1 MTRKSFYQ
9 RVPPSPPS
17 PGILQSKEGPCTS
30 GLICRIVIFTI
41 IFVRIVIHTWEE
53 TQGGFWVVFARLAR
67 FADWAILPSW
77 TPPPP
82 PPPPG
87 SCPLGQRRKRIFRYD
102 CAKKT
107 NHGLL
112 WETSDG
118 MIRYVDSV
126 NLLILFESDD
136 KRYNK
141 NPMPRWWWWCPTR
154 PSLASRSASS
164 TASSSKSSSL
174 ETKDLNSLSMYL
186 IMLMRFTFT
195 LRNPSIKSVFCCC
208 EKWRLRWFFYFH
220 LQTFL
225 VLK

>member
-87 SCPLGQRRKRIFRYD
+87 SCPLGQRRKWIFRW
-102 CAKKT
+102 
-107 NHGLL
+107 L
-112 WETSDG
+112 WE
-118 MIRYVDSV
+118 
-126 NLLILFESDD
+126 E
-136 KRYNK
+136 KK
-141 NPMPRWWWWCPTR
+141 
-154 PSLASRSASS
+154 
-164 TASSSKSSSL
+164 
-174 ETKDLNSLSMYL
+174 L
-186 IMLMRFTFT
+186 IMGFFERHLTVWLDMWTVWTFSFLLSLMKKVQQKIQCHDGDDDV
-195 LRNPSIKSVFCCC
+195 PPD
-208 EKWRLRWFFYFH
+208 H
-220 LQTFL
+220 H
-225 VLK
+225 